1 MLCGQHALNNLLQ
14 SGLFTAPDLAE
25 IARGLDALEASQLG
39 AGQHLM
45 GDSPWESSQNYDDSG
60 FFSVQGG
67 RENDLVITLVSRIR
81 LTRAVTFAVME
92 NALKVWGLR
101 LVRWGSKEMQ
111 QVHDRPECVFC
122 SSTQLLWH

>member
-60 FFSVQGG
+60 FFSVQGEHPG
-67 RENDLVITLVSRIR
+67 SELVAIR
-81 LTRAVTFAVME
+81 WRV
-92 NALKVWGLR
+92 GL
-101 LVRWGSKEMQ
+101 
-111 QVHDRPECVFC
+111 D
-122 SSTQLLWH
+122 